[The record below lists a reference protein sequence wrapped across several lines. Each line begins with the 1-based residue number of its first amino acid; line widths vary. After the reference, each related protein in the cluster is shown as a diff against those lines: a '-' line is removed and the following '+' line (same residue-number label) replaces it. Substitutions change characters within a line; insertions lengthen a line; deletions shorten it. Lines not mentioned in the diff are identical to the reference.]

1 MSLAFYDIAAGHFLR
16 GRPLAPPTSYVSA
29 GGEEERRAESK
40 RVKCD
45 TLVSGSL
52 QICLIE
58 LQRESSLVVEQPL
71 LFFDLRCDRT
81 ESLIV
86 FVKKL
91 FFQCCFHAPA
101 VCRTFVQ

>member
-29 GGEEERRAESK
+29 GGEEERRDESK

-58 LQRESSLVVEQPL
+58 LQRELFCLKL
-71 LFFDLRCDRT
+71 LN
-81 ESLIV
+81 SH
-86 FVKKL
+86 
-91 FFQCCFHAPA
+91 CCFLTSG
-101 VCRTFVQ
+101 VTGQKV